1 MVGTDVPE
9 ADLREAMSPHI
20 VSIKYYYNNI
30 FNILKNVKKK
40 KMLKMFFLTFL
51 LCKKYIICIH
61 MFQLGVNNYAFIVT
75 NNGFIV
81 THPDLRP
88 VVR

>member
-1 MVGTDVPE
+1 VAHLLGVVGTDVPE

-20 VSIKYYYNNI
+20 VSEMCLYNINNSYTI
-30 FNILKNVKKK
+30 PIYLF
-40 KMLKMFFLTFL
+40 
-51 LCKKYIICIH
+51 
-61 MFQLGVNNYAFIVT
+61 FQLGVNNYAFIVT

-88 VVR
+88 VVSKF

>member
-1 MVGTDVPE
+1 VAHLLGVVGTDVPE

-20 VSIKYYYNNI
+20 VSEKCLYNINNI
-30 FNILKNVKKK
+30 FYYLYLFIY
-40 KMLKMFFLTFL
+40 T
-51 LCKKYIICIH
+51 
-61 MFQLGVNNYAFIVT
+61 FQLGVNNYAFIVT

-88 VVR
+88 VVSKF

>member
-1 MVGTDVPE
+1 
-9 ADLREAMSPHI
+9 
-20 VSIKYYYNNI
+20 
-30 FNILKNVKKK
+30 
-40 KMLKMFFLTFL
+40 
-51 LCKKYIICIH
+51 